1 MTDSLTIITEPSEVI
16 EIISPTNSVSH
27 SLLTHGLTHG
37 FSKTLC
43 EVEGCYHMADTDK
56 LCKEHHTYISLNYLI
71 THKPVQSPVAAS
83 KYNTE
88 QRGLSCIQ
96 LHADMEELQ

>member
-16 EIISPTNSVSH
+16 EIISPTNSVSRG
-27 SLLTHGLTHG
+27 LLTHGLL
-37 FSKTLC
+37 KTLC

-83 KYNTE
+83 KYSTE

-96 LHADMEELQ
+96 LHTDMEELQ

>member
-16 EIISPTNSVSH
+16 EIISPTNSVSRG
-27 SLLTHGLTHG
+27 LL
-37 FSKTLC
+37 KTLC

-71 THKPVQSPVAAS
+71 THKPIQSPVAAS
-83 KYNTE
+83 KYSTE

-96 LHADMEELQ
+96 LHTDMEELQ

>member
-1 MTDSLTIITEPSEVI
+1 MTDSLTIVTEPFEVI
-16 EIISPTNSVSH
+16 EIISPTNSLSH
-27 SLLTHGLTHG
+27 SLLSHSL
-37 FSKTLC
+37 SKTLC
-43 EVEGCYHMADTDK
+43 EVEGCYHIADTDK

-83 KYNTE
+83 KYSAE

-96 LHADMEELQ
+96 LHTDMEELQ